1 MYKIYLSGSTQENNV
16 GVGPYGTEELR
27 MQHLADRIK
36 DYLQKGGG
44 DVLILRNNGLM
55 SLNQIVSDSN
65 SKSPNVHIALHS
77 NSGGGK
83 GTEIYYSNYPLYSS
97 DSKKLAELIY
107 NAVAP
112 LTISSD
118 RGVKADTDLFSNGLM
133 ETRDT
138 TAIACLIEIMFHDN
152 YTDVVD
158 YLAKIEM
165 IAKAIAKAIYSY
177 FRMQYRDSINETERE
192 STIKMIKQVSQ
203 WSDIYIREF
212 DILQAR
218 GINVWGLICK
228 INKLKGD

>member
-1 MYKIYLSGSTQENNV
+1 MYKIYLSGSTQENNI
-16 GVGPYGTEELR
+16 GVSPYGTEELR
-27 MQHLADRIK
+27 MQHLADRVK

-44 DVLILRNNGLM
+44 DIIVYRNNGSM

-83 GTEIYYSNYPLYSS
+83 GTEIYYSNYPLFSS

-118 RGVKADTDLFSNGLM
+118 RGVKADTSLFNSGLM

-138 TAIACLIEIMFHDN
+138 TAIATLIEIMFHDN
-152 YTDVVD
+152 YIDVTD
-158 YLAKIEM
+158 YLAKVEM
-165 IAKAIAKAIYSY
+165 IAKAIAKAIYKY
-177 FRMQYRDSINETERE
+177 FCMEYRDSIDANERE
-192 STIKMIKQVSQ
+192 TAIKMIKQVSQ
-203 WSDIYIREF
+203 WHDVYIREF

-228 INKLKGD
+228 INKLKV